1 MRKLWL
7 LVLWLLCGA
16 ILPLTTNA
24 KIEDGIYTVEGWH
37 KTVIRSGIQL
47 TLASGALEWTY
58 YRGFNENTDNSEWI
72 GDWNDWTW
80 TYYFWGKMYGNTNTV
95 DDAWWGSGDNVEN
108 WFNSWLNP
116 ARQWPC
122 ESWRHVPSKWERSN
136 LHIARCNNDVSCD
149 VSVDLNIDN
158 EKIAYID
165 NLVAK
170 FSETFNIQIW
180 WGSEYWLSSPYYNL
194 KNSGSLVYRYYDGVT
209 IDVGSRQQNYKVL
222 CFKDVIIKPQTY
234 KVSFFSGN
242 QLVTSWEI
250 IDGWLR
256 NEDIPSATKEW
267 YDFDYRYVEWA
278 EDTGFNFSGTA
289 ITWNI
294 SLYAKWTPVEYAIT
308 YELDGWTNS
317 ENNVT
322 WYTIETPD
330 ITFANP
336 TKEWYNFD
344 GWFTDT
350 QFTTWVTTI
359 PTWTTWNITLYAKW
373 TPVEYAITYELDG
386 WTNSENNTWIYTIE
400 TPDITLENPTKD
412 WYTFNGWFTDTQ
424 FTTWVTT
431 IPTWTTWNIT
441 LYAKWTENKKSS
453 WSSGWGGRSSN
464 TSNKDKDTTNN
475 PSVTDVT
482 APLESGA
489 QWDSNDGSPLS
500 RGDTA
505 SAERGSTQ
513 NYTQEF
519 QEAYEFA
526 KEKWITTMLTINEAN
541 MDWKLTRIAM
551 AKMLS
556 QYAMNVLWQ
565 KPANIV
571 TPKFNDVTD
580 KQNSDYDDWVT
591 LAYQLWIMW
600 QNMPNNKFRPND
612 EVTRAEFAT
621 ALSRM
626 IYHTSDG
633 EYKSTPK
640 YYIHHMEKLVKEW
653 IITKDD
659 PNMKELRWY
668 VMIMLMR
675 SAK

>member
-386 WTNSENNTWIYTIE
+386 WMDGLQIHSLLHELQLSQHELLEISLYMPNGLKIKSLHDQVDEVVEVATLQTKIKILQI
-400 TPDITLENPTKD
+400 TPQSQMWQL
-412 WYTFNGWFTDTQ
+412 
-424 FTTWVTT
+424 
-431 IPTWTTWNIT
+431 
-441 LYAKWTENKKSS
+441 
-453 WSSGWGGRSSN
+453 
-464 TSNKDKDTTNN
+464 
-475 PSVTDVT
+475 
-482 APLESGA
+482 PLKVEH
-489 QWDSNDGSPLS
+489 
-500 RGDTA
+500 
-505 SAERGSTQ
+505 
-513 NYTQEF
+513 
-519 QEAYEFA
+519 
-526 KEKWITTMLTINEAN
+526 NE
-541 MDWKLTRIAM
+541 IAM
-551 AKMLS
+551 MVRPFQGEIRLQPRGVLHKTIHRNSKKL
-556 QYAMNVLWQ
+556 MNLQ
-565 KPANIV
+565 KKNE
-571 TPKFNDVTD
+571 
-580 KQNSDYDDWVT
+580 
-591 LAYQLWIMW
+591 LQLC
-600 QNMPNNKFRPND
+600 
-612 EVTRAEFAT
+612 
-621 ALSRM
+621 
-626 IYHTSDG
+626 
-633 EYKSTPK
+633 
-640 YYIHHMEKLVKEW
+640 
-653 IITKDD
+653 
-659 PNMKELRWY
+659 
-668 VMIMLMR
+668 
-675 SAK
+675 

>member
-373 TPVEYAITYELDG
+373 T
-386 WTNSENNTWIYTIE
+386 
-400 TPDITLENPTKD
+400 
-412 WYTFNGWFTDTQ
+412 
-424 FTTWVTT
+424 
-431 IPTWTTWNIT
+431 
-441 LYAKWTENKKSS
+441 ENKKSS